1 MCARFSE
8 KENAMSAAEFNGLHQ
23 AMLGRVVINRKQL
36 KSKVPLCER
45 TILDLEKRGKFP
57 KRFSVA
63 ARVVVWD
70 LSEVDDWIADQKAAG
85 IQQPAPG
92 IKR

>member
-1 MCARFSE
+1 
-8 KENAMSAAEFNGLHQ
+8 MSAAEFNGLHQ

>member
-1 MCARFSE
+1 
-8 KENAMSAAEFNGLHQ
+8 MSTAESNSLLQGV
-23 AMLGRVVINRKQL
+23 LGRVVINRKQL

-45 TILDLEKRGKFP
+45 TILDLEKRGEFP

-70 LSEVDDWIADQKAAG
+70 LSEVDDWIANRKAAG

-92 IKR
+92 FKR